1 MKSNTALTI
10 SAILTAF
17 VLVVIGGVVV
27 TAYAA
32 EQNNNSQTLASAPQ
46 ATSSD
51 QQASIAQAGQQLQQ
65 ADNNQQVANPAAPQ
79 LPVDAA
85 IALATAR
92 SVAVSDAVPK
102 GAPQLV
108 SFEGNTAYEV
118 SFEQG
123 MIYVDANTGQVLFN
137 GTQPQSAPQIDAQ
150 QAAQI
155 AANYLGEGDV
165 LDIQLV
171 NFNGATVYQVSF
183 FSGNVVFVTPTG
195 QVAYVQMAASAN
207 SGGAGGGGSFGPS
220 YSGGEHEGSGDHE
233 GGD

>member
-32 EQNNNSQTLASAPQ
+32 GQNNNSQTLASAPQ
-46 ATSSD
+46 AASSD
-51 QQASIAQAGQQLQQ
+51 QQASIAQASQQLQQ
-65 ADNNQQVANPAAPQ
+65 VDNNQQVTSPAAPQ
-79 LPVDAA
+79 LPVDAVT
-85 IALATAR
+85 ALATAR
-92 SVAVSDAVPK
+92 SVAVSAAVPK

-108 SFEGNTAYEV
+108 SFEGKTAYEV

-137 GTQPQSAPQIDAQ
+137 GTQPQSAPQIDVQA
-150 QAAQI
+150 AAQI
-155 AANYLGEGDV
+155 AANYLGESDV
-165 LDIQLV
+165 SDVQLV
-171 NFNGATVYQVSF
+171 NFNGVTVYQVSF

-207 SGGAGGGGSFGPS
+207 SGGAGGGGSFWPS
-220 YSGGEHEGSGDHE
+220 FSGGERDDSGDHE

>member
-32 EQNNNSQTLASAPQ
+32 GQNNNSQTLASAPQ

-51 QQASIAQAGQQLQQ
+51 QQTSIAQAGQQLQQ

-85 IALATAR
+85 TALATAR
-92 SVAVSDAVPK
+92 SVAVSAAVPK

-108 SFEGNTAYEV
+108 SFEGKTAYEV

-137 GTQPQSAPQIDAQ
+137 GTQPQSTPQIGAQ

-155 AANYLGEGDV
+155 AVDYLGEGDV
-165 LDIQLV
+165 LDVQLV
-171 NFNGATVYQVSF
+171 NFNGAMVYQTSF

-195 QVAYVQMAASAN
+195 QVANVQMSASAN

-220 YSGGEHEGSGDHE
+220 LSGDEHEVNGDHE